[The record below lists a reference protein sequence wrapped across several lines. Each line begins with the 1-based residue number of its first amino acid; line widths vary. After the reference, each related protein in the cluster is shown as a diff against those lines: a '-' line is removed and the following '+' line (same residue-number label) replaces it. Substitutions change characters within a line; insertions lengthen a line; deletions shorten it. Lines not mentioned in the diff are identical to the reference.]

1 MKNAIVYTRD
11 FPWEEFAKLLPA
23 HITEGTLLRC
33 FSTHATAVSGIAS
46 LRALDYSQVLYV
58 CNTYYTGE
66 PANSDWLLELQELLE
81 LTPSS
86 TRVRI
91 VPFEPDFHLVVER
104 FLTATGAQPAG
115 KTIGRS
121 LKERIVHEEEGPLPD
136 EPFQVDNIT
145 IGIKDSKSPAG
156 YWKSG
161 RKPLTN
167 RSILESKG
175 FQHHLLRLP
184 QVQDSLEFFQYNK
197 SW

>member
-11 FPWEEFAKLLPA
+11 FPWEEFARLLPA

-66 PANSDWLLELQELLE
+66 QANSDWLQELQELLE
-81 LTPSS
+81 LTPSR

-91 VPFEPDFHLVVER
+91 VPFEPDFHSVVEN
-104 FLTATGAQPAG
+104 FLIATVARPAG
-115 KTIGRS
+115 KTVNMSVNERMVH
-121 LKERIVHEEEGPLPD
+121 KEEDRVPD

-145 IGIKDSKSPAG
+145 IGIKNGKSPAG
-156 YWKSG
+156 QWKSG
-161 RKPLTN
+161 PKLSKN
-167 RSILESKG
+167 RSDSESKG
-175 FQHHLLRLP
+175 SQHHLLRLP
-184 QVQDSLEFFQYNK
+184 QVQDSLEFFQHSK
-197 SW
+197 PW